1 MYACMYTYLRTY
13 VCMDEL
19 GGYSLV
25 VVVIIIIMKVVIVV
39 IVVIVVVVV
48 SKALYILKEF

>member
-19 GGYSLV
+19 DGYSL
-25 VVVIIIIMKVVIVV
+25 VVVIIIIMKVVMVV
-39 IVVIVVVVV
+39 IVVIVVVV
-48 SKALYILKEF
+48 SKAPYTLNEF